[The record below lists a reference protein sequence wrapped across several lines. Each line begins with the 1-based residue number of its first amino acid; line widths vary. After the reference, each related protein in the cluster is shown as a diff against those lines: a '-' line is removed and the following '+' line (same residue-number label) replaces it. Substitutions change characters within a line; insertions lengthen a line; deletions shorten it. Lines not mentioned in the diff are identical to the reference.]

1 MGPSCSVVPIVVAF
15 TVAFLLF
22 SGVCFLL
29 WKLRQN
35 KGDPKMHQRELLI
48 RGSSKVKDLVQE
60 SLQEKEEEQ
69 KDLVHV
75 ISVLMQQKKELE
87 ILRDKHISQLTEV
100 EGEWTEIEK
109 ELKSINSKY
118 SWKKEDRQRTLSDVK
133 LELEKKKTEYNKSLQ
148 SNVETL
154 KKTEDVITRMTER
167 KKKVEN
173 QIDKI
178 KEQLEKTKI

>member
-1 MGPSCSVVPIVVAF
+1 
-15 TVAFLLF
+15 
-22 SGVCFLL
+22 
-29 WKLRQN
+29 
-35 KGDPKMHQRELLI
+35 MHQRELLI
-48 RGSSKVKDLVQE
+48 RGSTKVKDLVQG

-75 ISVLMQQKKELE
+75 ISVMMQQKKELE
-87 ILRDKHISQLTEV
+87 ILSISQLTEV

-109 ELKSINSKY
+109 ELKPINSKY

-133 LELEKKKTEYNKSLQ
+133 LELEKKKTEYKKSLQ

>member
-1 MGPSCSVVPIVVAF
+1 M
-15 TVAFLLF
+15 
-22 SGVCFLL
+22 
-29 WKLRQN
+29 
-35 KGDPKMHQRELLI
+35 
-48 RGSSKVKDLVQE
+48 
-60 SLQEKEEEQ
+60 
-69 KDLVHV
+69 
-75 ISVLMQQKKELE
+75 
-87 ILRDKHISQLTEV
+87 

-109 ELKSINSKY
+109 ELKPINSKY

>member
-1 MGPSCSVVPIVVAF
+1 MF
-15 TVAFLLF
+15 T
-22 SGVCFLL
+22 
-29 WKLRQN
+29 
-35 KGDPKMHQRELLI
+35 DPKMHQRELLI
-48 RGSSKVKDLVQE
+48 RGSTKVKDLVQG

-75 ISVLMQQKKELE
+75 ISVMMQQKKELE
-87 ILRDKHISQLTEV
+87 ILSISQLTEV

-109 ELKSINSKY
+109 ELKPINSKY

-133 LELEKKKTEYNKSLQ
+133 LELEKKKTEYKKSLQ